1 MSIDAQV
8 LDEVAAAMEQWTD
21 MRVMHVDDLEDLLLF
36 WCYVPKVLSQSGM
49 RFLGYQLRQRD
60 GQYLLMVKATD
71 RGTPLVAF
79 LTSATTTGCVRL
91 FISQLEGDRLTWNKD
106 KYPWN

>member
-1 MSIDAQV
+1 MSIDEKY

-21 MRVMHVDDLEDLLLF
+21 MRVLHVDDLEDLVLF
-36 WCYVPKVLSQSGM
+36 WCYVPKALSQLGI
-49 RFLGYQLRQRD
+49 RFKGYQLRQRD
-60 GQYLLMVKATD
+60 GQYLLMVKGSQND
-71 RGTPLVAF
+71 TPLVVF

-91 FISQLEGDRLTWNKD
+91 FVSQLEGDRLNWVRD